1 MTIPDR
7 IAAWL
12 PTARWFAAKGNAIA
26 AVAVADQA
34 ELPGGITLAIVEVAS
49 AGGERS
55 RYAVP
60 VDREGR
66 DAALTPAFAGWL
78 VETALGAGAKT
89 TARGAFEG
97 HAAHSSALRGFQTPA
112 VAPLGGDASNTS
124 MLVRTSGAAY
134 AVKLL
139 RRCREGI
146 QPEVEIGEF
155 LVECAPW
162 DGTPRLRGWLE
173 HRGDGAATAIA
184 TVHDFAPGCTSAW
197 DRLVALCG
205 AGGLAGPHRE
215 KILGIVAALGR
226 ATAGMHRALGSRTDR
241 AAFAPEP
248 ATAAGRSAAAA
259 RMAGHAREVFKLAAA
274 RLPQLP
280 VELGRHLAAMLDHRE
295 RLLAGLEALAG
306 LPATASDIRVHGDFH
321 LGQVLVGPDDARILV
336 IDFEGEPGR
345 SLAERRSKTSACK
358 DVAGMCRSFDY
369 LLRHVART
377 TGADYRAHDLA
388 LLEQTYL
395 DAYREIARGHAWWP
409 TATAEADGLLAAYTL
424 DKAIYELAYELRNR
438 PDWVEVPLA
447 ALVAK
452 ETACEESG
460 LL

>member
-1 MTIPDR
+1 MTITER
-7 IAAWL
+7 ITAWL
-12 PTARWFAAKGNAIA
+12 PSARWFAAKGEAIA
-26 AVAVADQA
+26 AVVVADQA
-34 ELPGGITLAIVEVAS
+34 ELPDGITLAIVEVLG
-49 AGGERS
+49 AGGEKS
-55 RYAVP
+55 RYVVP

-66 DAALTPAFAGWL
+66 DAALAPAFAGWL
-78 VETALGAGAKT
+78 VDAAFGSASTT
-89 TARGAFEG
+89 TARGSFNG
-97 HAAHSSALRGFQTPA
+97 HATASSALRHFDTLT
-112 VAPLGGDASNTS
+112 VTPLGGDASNTS
-124 MLVRTSGAAY
+124 MLVQTSDAAH

-139 RRCREGI
+139 RRCRDGI

-155 LVECAPW
+155 LARDAAW

-173 HRGDGAATAIA
+173 HSGNGGTTAIA

-197 DRLVALCG
+197 DRLVTLLG
-205 AGGLAGPHRE
+205 EGGLAGPHRE

-226 ATAGMHRALGSRTDR
+226 TTAGMHRALGSRADH

-248 ATAAGRSAAAA
+248 ATAAGRSATAA

-274 RLPQLP
+274 RLPTA
-280 VELGRHLAAMLDHRE
+280 LAHPE
-295 RLLAGLEALAG
+295 RLIAGLEALAR

-345 SLAERRSKTSACK
+345 SLEERRAKTSVCK

-369 LLRHVART
+369 LVRHVART
-377 TGADYRAHDLA
+377 AGAAYHADDLA

-395 DAYREIARGHAWWP
+395 DAYRAIARGHAWWP
-409 TATAEADGLLAAYTL
+409 ADRKEADGLLAAYKR
-424 DKAIYELAYELRNR
+424 DKAIYELAYELQNR

-447 ALVAK
+447 ALAAK
-452 ETACEESG
+452 
-460 LL
+460 

>member
-1 MTIPDR
+1 MIITDR

-12 PTARWFAAKGNAIA
+12 PTARWFAAKAEGIA
-26 AVAVADQA
+26 AVTVVDQA
-34 ELPGGITLAIVEVAS
+34 ELPGGVTLAIVEVAS
-49 AGGERS
+49 SGGERS
-55 RYAVP
+55 RYVAP
-60 VDREGR
+60 VDRAGH
-66 DAALTPAFAGWL
+66 DAALAPAFATWL
-78 VETALGAGAKT
+78 VEMALGGGTT
-89 TARGAFEG
+89 TAARGSFEG
-97 HAAHSSALRGFQTPA
+97 HATQASAPRECEPPT
-112 VAPLGGDASNTS
+112 VTPLGGDASNTS

-155 LVECAPW
+155 LSHDAPW

-173 HRGDGAATAIA
+173 HRAAGAATAIA

-205 AGGLAGPHRE
+205 AAGLSGQDRE
-215 KILGIVAALGR
+215 EILGIVAALGR

-241 AAFAPEP
+241 TAFAPEP

-259 RMAGHAREVFKLAAA
+259 RMTAHAREVFALAAA
-274 RLPQLP
+274 RLPT
-280 VELGRHLAAMLDHRE
+280 GLAHPE
-295 RLLAGLEALAG
+295 RLIAGLEDLAR
-306 LPATASDIRVHGDFH
+306 LPVTASDIRVHGDFH

-345 SLAERRSKTSACK
+345 SLAERRSKTSVCK

-377 TGADYRAHDLA
+377 TGADYRADDLA

-395 DAYREIARGHAWWP
+395 DAYRDIARGHAWWP
-409 TATAEADGLLAAYTL
+409 TDTAEADGLLAAYTL
-424 DKAIYELAYELRNR
+424 DKAIYELAYELHNR

-447 ALVAK
+447 ALA
-452 ETACEESG
+452 G
-460 LL
+460 R

>member
-1 MTIPDR
+1 MTSPWPSYDYLMIITDR

-12 PTARWFAAKGNAIA
+12 PTARWFAAKGESIA

-34 ELPGGITLAIVEVAS
+34 ELPGGITLAIVEVAIGS
-49 AGGERS
+49 GEKS
-55 RYAVP
+55 RYVVP
-60 VDREGR
+60 IDREGR
-66 DAALTPAFAGWL
+66 DASLTPAFAGWL
-78 VETALGAGAKT
+78 VDAALGGSTT
-89 TARGAFEG
+89 TAARGSFQG
-97 HAAHSSALRGFQTPA
+97 HATHSSAPRGFEAPT

-124 MLVRTSGAAY
+124 MLVEAAGAAY

-155 LVECAPW
+155 LSRDVPW

-173 HRGDGAATAIA
+173 HRADGAATAIA
-184 TVHDFAPGCTSAW
+184 TVHDFAPACTSAW

-205 AGGLAGPHRE
+205 AGGLAGPHRAE
-215 KILGIVAALGR
+215 ILGIVAALGR
-226 ATAGMHRALGSRTDR
+226 ATAGMHRALGSRMDR

-259 RMAGHAREVFKLAAA
+259 RMTAHAREVFKLAAA
-274 RLPQLP
+274 RLPTA
-280 VELGRHLAAMLDHRE
+280 LAHPE
-295 RLLAGLEALAG
+295 RLIAGLEALAR
-306 LPATASDIRVHGDFH
+306 LPITASDIRVHGDFH
-321 LGQVLVGPDDARILV
+321 LGQVLVAPDDVRVFV

-345 SLAERRSKTSACK
+345 SLEERRAKTSVCK

-377 TGADYRAHDLA
+377 TGGTYRVDDLA

-409 TATAEADGLLAAYTL
+409 TDATEADGLLAAYTL
-424 DKAIYELAYELRNR
+424 DKAIYELAYELHNR

-447 ALVAK
+447 VLAGK
-452 ETACEESG
+452 
-460 LL
+460 

>member
-1 MTIPDR
+1 MTITDR

-12 PTARWFAAKGNAIA
+12 PTARWFAAKGNKIT
-26 AVAVADQA
+26 AVTVDDQA

-55 RYAVP
+55 RYVVP
-60 VDREGR
+60 VDHEDC

-78 VETALGAGAKT
+78 IDAALGGGAT
-89 TARGAFEG
+89 TAARGSFNG
-97 HAAHSSALRGFQTPA
+97 HATASSAPHGFEAPT

-124 MLVRTSGAAY
+124 MLVQTSDAAY

-155 LVECAPW
+155 LARDAAW

-173 HRGDGAATAIA
+173 HSGDAGTTAIA
-184 TVHDFAPGCTSAW
+184 TVHNFAPGCTSAW
-197 DRLVALCG
+197 DRLVALIG

-215 KILGIVAALGR
+215 EILGIVAALGR
-226 ATAGMHRALGSRTDR
+226 TTAGMHRALGSRTDR

-248 ATAAGRSAAAA
+248 ATAAGRSATAA
-259 RMAGHAREVFKLAAA
+259 RMAGHAREVFALAAA
-274 RLPQLP
+274 RLPTA
-280 VELGRHLAAMLDHRE
+280 LAHPE
-295 RLLAGLEALAG
+295 RLIAGLEAIAR
-306 LPATASDIRVHGDFH
+306 LPITASDVRVHGDFH

-345 SLAERRSKTSACK
+345 SLAERRAKTSVCK

-377 TGADYRAHDLA
+377 TGVDYRADDLA

-409 TATAEADGLLAAYTL
+409 TDTAEADGLLAAYTL
-424 DKAIYELAYELRNR
+424 DKAIYELAYELQNR

-447 ALVAK
+447 AFAPRDRQP
-452 ETACEESG
+452 
-460 LL
+460 

>member
-1 MTIPDR
+1 MIITDR

-12 PTARWFAAKGNAIA
+12 PTARWFAAKGESIG

-34 ELPGGITLAIVEVAS
+34 ELPGGITLAIVEVTS

-55 RYAVP
+55 RYVVP

-66 DAALTPAFAGWL
+66 DASLAPAFAGWL
-78 VETALGAGAKT
+78 VATSLSGGITT
-89 TARGAFEG
+89 TARGALNG
-97 HAAHSSALRGFQTPA
+97 HATQSSAPSGFEAQT

-124 MLVRTSGAAY
+124 MLVRAAGADY

-155 LVECAPW
+155 LSRDAPW

-173 HRGDGAATAIA
+173 HRADGATTAIA

-197 DRLVALCG
+197 DRLVALVG
-205 AGGLAGPHRE
+205 AGGLTGPHRAQ
-215 KILGIVAALGR
+215 IFGIVAALGH
-226 ATAGMHRALGSRTDR
+226 ATAGMHRALGSRADL

-248 ATAAGRSAAAA
+248 ATPAGRSAAAA
-259 RMAGHAREVFKLAAA
+259 RMTAHAREVFTLAAA
-274 RLPQLP
+274 RLPTALAHPEQLI
-280 VELGRHLAAMLDHRE
+280 
-295 RLLAGLEALAG
+295 AGLEALG
-306 LPATASDIRVHGDFH
+306 QLPTTARDIRVHGDFH
-321 LGQVLVGPDDARILV
+321 LGQVLVTPDDARILV

-345 SLAERRSKTSACK
+345 SLEERRAKTSVCK

-377 TGADYRAHDLA
+377 TGCTYRADDLA
-388 LLEQTYL
+388 RLEHTYL

-409 TATAEADGLLAAYTL
+409 RDAAEADGLLAAYTL
-424 DKAIYELAYELRNR
+424 DKAIYELAYELQNR

-447 ALVAK
+447 ALAAK
-452 ETACEESG
+452 EA
-460 LL
+460 

>member
-1 MTIPDR
+1 MTLADR
-7 IAAWL
+7 ITAWL
-12 PTARWFAAKGNAIA
+12 PSARWFAAKGEAIA
-26 AVAVADQA
+26 AVVVADQA
-34 ELPGGITLAIVEVAS
+34 ELPDGITLTIVEVLG
-49 AGGERS
+49 AGGEKS
-55 RYAVP
+55 RYVVP
-60 VDREGR
+60 VDHEGH
-66 DAALTPAFAGWL
+66 DAALVPAFAGWL
-78 VETALGAGAKT
+78 VETALGGGTTT
-89 TARGAFEG
+89 TARGLFNG
-97 HAAHSSALRGFQTPA
+97 HATGSSPPHGFETPT
-112 VAPLGGDASNTS
+112 VTPLGGDASNTS

-184 TVHDFAPGCTSAW
+184 TVHDFAAGCTSAW
-197 DRLVALCG
+197 ERLVALVG
-205 AGGLAGPHRE
+205 EGGLAGPHRE

-226 ATAGMHRALGSRTDR
+226 TTAGMHRALGSRADR

-248 ATAAGRSAAAA
+248 TTAAGRSATAA
-259 RMAGHAREVFKLAAA
+259 RMARHAREVFALVAA
-274 RLPQLP
+274 RLPTA
-280 VELGRHLAAMLDHRE
+280 LAHPE
-295 RLLAGLEALAG
+295 RLIAGLEALAR

-345 SLAERRSKTSACK
+345 SLEERRAKTSVCK

-369 LLRHVART
+369 LVRHVART
-377 TGADYRAHDLA
+377 TGADYRADDLA

-395 DAYREIARGHAWWP
+395 DAYRDIARGHAWWP
-409 TATAEADGLLAAYTL
+409 TDTAEADGLLAAYTL
-424 DKAIYELAYELRNR
+424 DKAIYELAYELQNR

-447 ALVAK
+447 ALAPRDRQP
-452 ETACEESG
+452 
-460 LL
+460 

>member
-1 MTIPDR
+1 MTIPER

-12 PTARWFAAKGNAIA
+12 PTARWFAAKGEAIA
-26 AVAVADQA
+26 AVTVADQA

-55 RYAVP
+55 RYVVP

-78 VETALGAGAKT
+78 VETALGATAAT
-89 TARGAFEG
+89 TARGSFEG
-97 HAAHSSALRGFQTPA
+97 HATQSSTPRSFEA
-112 VAPLGGDASNTS
+112 PTVATLGGDASNTS

-155 LVECAPW
+155 LTRDVPW

-215 KILGIVAALGR
+215 KLLGIVAALGR
-226 ATAGMHRALGSRTDR
+226 TTAGMHRALGSRTDR

-248 ATAAGRSAAAA
+248 ATAAGRSATAA
-259 RMAGHAREVFKLAAA
+259 RMAGHAREVFALAAA
-274 RLPQLP
+274 RLPTA
-280 VELGRHLAAMLDHRE
+280 LAHPE
-295 RLLAGLEALAG
+295 RLIAGLEAIAR
-306 LPATASDIRVHGDFH
+306 LPITASDIRVHGDFH

-345 SLAERRSKTSACK
+345 SLAERRAKTSVCK

-377 TGADYRAHDLA
+377 TGADYRPDDLA

-409 TATAEADGLLAAYTL
+409 ANTAEADGLLAAYTL
-424 DKAIYELAYELRNR
+424 DKAIYELAYELQNR

-447 ALVAK
+447 ALAPRDRQP
-452 ETACEESG
+452 
-460 LL
+460 